1 MKTPIRVLICDDHEL
16 LRDLVKAFLR
26 GEPAVEVVGEAG
38 NGKQAVYK
46 SLLLHPDVVL
56 MDLNM
61 PELNGIEATR
71 NIHLADET
79 IKVLM
84 LTMYSQEELVA
95 RCKEAGASGY
105 LLKDQM
111 NSLLVQAIKTL
122 SRGGT
127 FFIPGTRKSA

>member
-1 MKTPIRVLICDDHEL
+1 MKTKIRVLVCDDHEL

-26 GEPAVEVVGEAG
+26 REDAVEVVGEAE

-56 MDLNM
+56 MDLHM

-71 NIHLADET
+71 SISLADET
-79 IKVLM
+79 IKVLI

-95 RCKEAGASGY
+95 RCKEAGAAGY

-122 SRGGT
+122 SRGET

>member
-1 MKTPIRVLICDDHEL
+1 MKTRIRVLICDDHEL

-26 GEPAVEVVGEAG
+26 SEPAIEVVGEAE

-46 SLLLHPDVVL
+46 FLMLHPDVVL
-56 MDLNM
+56 MDLKM

-71 NIHLADET
+71 SINLADET
-79 IKVLM
+79 IKVLI
-84 LTMYSQEELVA
+84 LTMYPQEELVA

-111 NSLLVQAIKTL
+111 NSYLVQAIKTL